1 MIASSIYEACKYYK
15 LFTDNGFTKCAI
27 VTSYSGDISEIK
39 GEATGESRDT
49 ENRFKYAVYQ
59 KMLNG
64 KTVEAF
70 EKEAKR
76 AFVKEPGQ
84 MKLLIVV
91 DKLLTGF
98 DAPSATYLYIDKSMR
113 DHGLFQAICRV
124 NRIDGD
130 DKEYGYIIDYKDL
143 FKSLEK
149 AVADYT
155 SEAFDGFDTEDV
167 IGLLKN
173 RVIEAKKRLEELLES
188 LRALCE
194 PVRQPR
200 STLEFIKYFC
210 FENDG
215 DLDELKENEPK
226 RLSLY
231 RLTASLLRAF
241 ADVADNLDE
250 LYTPK
255 QIEEIRAEV
264 RYYEKVRNEIKLAS
278 SDYIDLKKY
287 EADMRHLI
295 DNYISAGESE
305 KLSAFDDLTLIELIV
320 ERGVDFVEDL
330 PEGIKTN
337 KEAAAEVIEN
347 NVRRKII
354 EKSSTNPLYYEKM
367 SELLMKIIEERKN
380 QKAEYQEYLQKIV
393 ELTRKIE
400 KPEEYSG
407 YPERIKNSA
416 ALRALYDNVSKD
428 EELLLT
434 LHEKIMTVKPD
445 KWLGDK
451 AKEKVVLRGIHS
463 VVYDEDKVDKTF
475 SIVKEQREYW

>member
-1 MIASSIYEACKYYK
+1 MCI
-15 LFTDNGFTKCAI
+15 
-27 VTSYSGDISEIK
+27 
-39 GEATGESRDT
+39 RD
-49 ENRFKYAVYQ
+49 R
-59 KMLNG
+59 
-64 KTVEAF
+64 
-70 EKEAKR
+70 
-76 AFVKEPGQ
+76 
-84 MKLLIVV
+84 
-91 DKLLTGF
+91 
-98 DAPSATYLYIDKSMR
+98 
-113 DHGLFQAICRV
+113 
-124 NRIDGD
+124 
-130 DKEYGYIIDYKDL
+130 

-305 KLSAFDDLTLIELIV
+305 KLSAFDDLTLIELIAV
-320 ERGVDFVEDL
+320 SYTHL
-330 PEGIKTN
+330 
-337 KEAAAEVIEN
+337 
-347 NVRRKII
+347 RRK
-354 EKSSTNPLYYEKM
+354 
-367 SELLMKIIEERKN
+367 
-380 QKAEYQEYLQKIV
+380 
-393 ELTRKIE
+393 
-400 KPEEYSG
+400 
-407 YPERIKNSA
+407 
-416 ALRALYDNVSKD
+416 RA
-428 EELLLT
+428 
-434 LHEKIMTVKPD
+434 
-445 KWLGDK
+445 
-451 AKEKVVLRGIHS
+451 
-463 VVYDEDKVDKTF
+463 
-475 SIVKEQREYW
+475 

>member
-1 MIASSIYEACKYYK
+1 M
-15 LFTDNGFTKCAI
+15 
-27 VTSYSGDISEIK
+27 
-39 GEATGESRDT
+39 R
-49 ENRFKYAVYQ
+49 
-59 KMLNG
+59 
-64 KTVEAF
+64 
-70 EKEAKR
+70 
-76 AFVKEPGQ
+76 P
-84 MKLLIVV
+84 
-91 DKLLTGF
+91 
-98 DAPSATYLYIDKSMR
+98 APRHLYIDKSMR

-264 RYYEKVRNEIKLAS
+264 RYYEKS
-278 SDYIDLKKY
+278 
-287 EADMRHLI
+287 
-295 DNYISAGESE
+295 
-305 KLSAFDDLTLIELIV
+305 
-320 ERGVDFVEDL
+320 
-330 PEGIKTN
+330 
-337 KEAAAEVIEN
+337 KE
-347 NVRRKII
+347 
-354 EKSSTNPLYYEKM
+354 
-367 SELLMKIIEERKN
+367 
-380 QKAEYQEYLQKIV
+380 
-393 ELTRKIE
+393 
-400 KPEEYSG
+400 
-407 YPERIKNSA
+407 
-416 ALRALYDNVSKD
+416 
-428 EELLLT
+428 
-434 LHEKIMTVKPD
+434 
-445 KWLGDK
+445 
-451 AKEKVVLRGIHS
+451 
-463 VVYDEDKVDKTF
+463 
-475 SIVKEQREYW
+475 